1 MKHLIPLILLAIWCL
16 AGCTKERARTTS
28 TVPTMGCTMM
38 PITIPMTPAEFFSW
52 WLKET
57 QTSTG
62 RVSAIDMWYWNS
74 IGRAVNSNFSIEQ
87 PCDLIIQ
94 TDTYPLGDTNFDG
107 IVNFVDY
114 AYMAETWKEE

>member
-57 QTSTG
+57 QTSP
-62 RVSAIDMWYWNS
+62 D
-74 IGRAVNSNFSIEQ
+74 
-87 PCDLIIQ
+87 D
-94 TDTYPLGDTNFDG
+94 
-107 IVNFVDY
+107 VDY
-114 AYMAETWKEE
+114 QEGWLNGDYKVEDYELK